1 MQRPTSLQDRENI
14 GSSRGSH
21 RGVSVGRS
29 KAGAVRSTSIAVVFA
44 GLVLATAQASAQ
56 DTTATP
62 QAPAPISDIS
72 SLPSTTTA
80 TYGDWVLRCIKASTT
95 ADGPTAE
102 SCEIVLTIQLQG
114 QARPIA
120 QLAIGRRQDQN
131 ELILTAVLP
140 VNATLA
146 GTTLFDAPVL
156 GSLDAIDEP
165 VDVVDVF
172 RRAEAL
178 PGHVDE
184 ILAMNPRPKVV
195 WFQLGIRHD
204 LVAARLRAE
213 GIEVVQDR
221 CMLADHRRLFGQP
234 GA

>member
-1 MQRPTSLQDRENI
+1 MRKPPQSNTEADDPLAR
-14 GSSRGSH
+14 SRRILESA
-21 RGVSVGRS
+21 R
-29 KAGAVRSTSIAVVFA
+29 TIAVLGAHPVA
-44 GLVLATAQASAQ
+44 ER
-56 DTTATP
+56 
-62 QAPAPISDIS
+62 PAHYVPAYLHDHG
-72 SLPSTTTA
+72 
-80 TYGDWVLRCIKASTT
+80 YR
-95 ADGPTAE
+95 
-102 SCEIVLTIQLQG
+102 
-114 QARPIA
+114 
-120 QLAIGRRQDQN
+120 
-131 ELILTAVLP
+131 VLP